1 MILLFAYLAL
11 ALVVSFV
18 CSISEAVLLSVR
30 PAHVEALRRKKHPA
44 GKVLGALQKNLD
56 RPLAAILTL
65 NTVAHTVGAAGVGA
79 QASLVF
85 GNAYVGLT
93 SAVLTLL
100 ILILSEIIPK
110 TLGAVHWQALA
121 PSIGAMV
128 MWLTRLMA
136 PFVWLSERLTGAIAR
151 SGESAFTF
159 SRDEMRA
166 MAEIGAR
173 EGVLDDKEL
182 AVVSN
187 LMRLHRLK
195 VEDIMTPASVM
206 VSVDSDESVRTFFD
220 QQAQTPFSRLPV
232 HGDSVHQV
240 TGYVLKSDLLLA
252 QARDEFDRSIG
263 EFQREVMT
271 LRDDMTASAAFD
283 RLTRSKGH
291 LAMVAD
297 EFGTLRGL
305 VTMEDVVE
313 TLLGLEITDEADTVE
328 DMQILARQRWRD
340 RMTAMGLDPDSMPL
354 ADPSR

>member
-1 MILLFAYLAL
+1 MTLLLAYLAL
-11 ALVVSFV
+11 ALVVSFL

-44 GKVLGALQKNLD
+44 SEALQTLQANLD

-79 QASLVF
+79 QSAVVF
-85 GNAYVGLT
+85 GSEFVGLT
-93 SAVLTLL
+93 SAILTLL
-100 ILILSEIIPK
+100 ILVLSEIIPK
-110 TLGAVHWQALA
+110 TLGAVHWQSLA
-121 PSIGAMV
+121 PAVGRMV
-128 MWLTRLMA
+128 LWLTRLMA
-136 PFVWLSERLTGAIAR
+136 PFVWFSEKLTRVIAR

-206 VSVDSDESVRTFFD
+206 VSVNGNETVRAFFEAH
-220 QQAQTPFSRLPV
+220 AQTPFSRLPV
-232 HGDSVHQV
+232 FDGTAHHVS
-240 TGYVLKSDLLLA
+240 GYVLKSDLLLA
-252 QARDEFDRSIG
+252 QARDEFDRNIA
-263 EFQREVMT
+263 EFSREIIT
-271 LRDDMTASAAFD
+271 LRDDISASAAFD

-291 LAMVAD
+291 LAVVVD

-340 RMTAMGLDPDSMPL
+340 RMTAMGLDPDSMP
-354 ADPSR
+354 DGGPG

>member
-1 MILLFAYLAL
+1 MILLSAYLAL
-11 ALVVSFV
+11 ALVVSFF

-30 PAHVEALRRKKHPA
+30 PAHVEALCRKGA
-44 GKVLGALQKNLD
+44 RGGKTLRVLQDNLD

-79 QASLVF
+79 QAAVVF
-85 GNAYVGLT
+85 GNEFVGLT

-100 ILILSEIIPK
+100 ILVLSEIIPK
-110 TLGAVHWQALA
+110 TLGAVHWQKLA
-121 PSIGAMV
+121 PTIGHLV
-128 MWLTRLMA
+128 LWLMRIMA
-136 PFVWLSERLTGAIAR
+136 PFVWLSERLTRLMAR

-206 VSVDSDESVRTFFD
+206 VSVSENETVGDFFESH
-220 QQAQTPFSRLPV
+220 AGTPFSRIPL
-232 HGDSVHQV
+232 HAESVHHV

-252 QARDEFDRSIG
+252 QARDEFDRSIS
-263 EFQREVMT
+263 EFRRDVMT
-271 LRDDMTASAAFD
+271 LRDDISASAAFD
-283 RLTRSKGH
+283 RLTRSRSH
-291 LAMVAD
+291 LALIVD
-297 EFGTLRGL
+297 EYGTLRGL
-305 VTMEDVVE
+305 ITMEDVVE

-328 DMQILARQRWRD
+328 DMQKLARQRWRD
-340 RMTAMGLDPDSMPL
+340 RMTAMGLDPDSIPGGE
-354 ADPSR
+354 AE

>member
-1 MILLFAYLAL
+1 MILLSAYLAL
-11 ALVVSFV
+11 ALVVSFF

-30 PAHVEALRRKKHPA
+30 PAHIEALRRKKHPA
-44 GKVLGALQKNLD
+44 SKALAILQKNLD

-79 QASLVF
+79 QAAVVF
-85 GNAYVGLT
+85 GNEFVGLT
-93 SAVLTLL
+93 SAILTLL
-100 ILILSEIIPK
+100 ILVLSEIIPK

-121 PSIGAMV
+121 PSVGTMV
-128 MWLTRLMA
+128 LWLTRLMA
-136 PFVWLSERLTGAIAR
+136 PFVWFSEKLTGVIAR

-173 EGVLDDKEL
+173 EGILDDKEL

-206 VSVDSDESVRTFFD
+206 VSVSADETVREFFERH
-220 QQAQTPFSRLPV
+220 AQTPFSRLPV
-232 HGDSVHQV
+232 HGESVHQV
-240 TGYVLKSDLLLA
+240 SGYVLKSDLLLA
-252 QARDEFDRSIG
+252 QAHDEFDRTIG
-263 EFQREVMT
+263 EFQRDLMT
-271 LRDDMTASAAFD
+271 LRDDMSASAAFD

-291 LAMVAD
+291 LSMVVD

-313 TLLGLEITDEADTVE
+313 TLLGLEITDEVDTVE

-340 RMTAMGLDPDSMPL
+340 RMAAMGLDPDSIPDG
-354 ADPSR
+354 AGN

>member
-1 MILLFAYLAL
+1 MTLLLAYLAL
-11 ALVVSFV
+11 ALVVSFL

-44 GKVLGALQKNLD
+44 SEALQTLQANLD

-79 QASLVF
+79 QSAVVF
-85 GNAYVGLT
+85 GNEFVGLT
-93 SAVLTLL
+93 SAILTLL
-100 ILILSEIIPK
+100 ILVLSEIIPK
-110 TLGAVHWQALA
+110 TLGAVHWQSLA
-121 PSIGAMV
+121 PSVGRMV
-128 MWLTRLMA
+128 LWLTRLMT
-136 PFVWLSERLTGAIAR
+136 PFVWFSEKLTGVIAR

-206 VSVDSDESVRTFFD
+206 ASVDGNDTVRAFFEAH
-220 QQAQTPFSRLPV
+220 AQTPFSRLPV
-232 HGDSVHQV
+232 FDGTAHHVS
-240 TGYVLKSDLLLA
+240 GYVLKSDLLLA
-252 QARDEFDRSIG
+252 QARDEFDRNIA
-263 EFQREVMT
+263 EFSREIIT
-271 LRDDMTASAAFD
+271 LRDDISASAAFD

-291 LAMVAD
+291 LAVVVD

-340 RMTAMGLDPDSMPL
+340 RMTAMGLDPDSMP
-354 ADPSR
+354 DGGPG

>member
-1 MILLFAYLAL
+1 MTLLLAYLAL
-11 ALVVSFV
+11 ALVVSFF

-30 PAHVEALRRKKHPA
+30 PSHVEALHRKRVASAAALRK
-44 GKVLGALQKNLD
+44 LQKNLD

-79 QASLVF
+79 QAAVVF
-85 GNAYVGLT
+85 GSEFVGLT
-93 SAVLTLL
+93 SAILTLL
-100 ILILSEIIPK
+100 ILILSEIVPK
-110 TLGAVHWQALA
+110 TLGAVHWRRLA
-121 PSIGAMV
+121 PSVGHV
-128 MWLTRLMA
+128 VLWLTRVMM
-136 PFVWLSERLTGAIAR
+136 PFVWLSERLTRVIAR

-173 EGVLDDKEL
+173 EGVLDDKEH
-182 AVVSN
+182 AIVSN

-206 VSVDSDESVRTFFD
+206 TAANADLSVGEFFETHAD
-220 QQAQTPFSRLPV
+220 TPFSRLPV
-232 HGDSVHQV
+232 YAESAHHI

-252 QARDEFDRSIG
+252 QARGNFSGAISEYKRD
-263 EFQREVMT
+263 VVA
-271 LRDDMTASAAFD
+271 LRDDLSASAAFD

-291 LAMVAD
+291 LAMVVD

-305 VTMEDVVE
+305 ITMEDVVE

-328 DMQILARQRWRD
+328 DMQILARERWRE
-340 RMTAMGLDPDSMPL
+340 RMA
-354 ADPSR
+354 A